1 MNIEWAK
8 PSEIEDGISA
18 VWGVKDIVDTL
29 MWRYLDHPK
38 VMTEDEMHNHLHAIS
53 VLIDMHC
60 EKLMDTYCKV
70 YELNEYASDDV
81 KERREQ
87 ILKGF
92 ADLGG
97 SQPKAKKA
105 KQKRK

>member
-8 PSEIEDGISA
+8 PTEIEDGISA

-38 VMTEDEMHNHLHAIS
+38 VMSEDEMYNHLHAVS

-70 YELNEYASDDV
+70 YNLNEYASDEV
-81 KERREQ
+81 KERRAQ
-87 ILKGF
+87 ILNSLTNPPAPKK
-92 ADLGG
+92 
-97 SQPKAKKA
+97 KAKK
-105 KQKRK
+105 K

>member
-70 YELNEYASDDV
+70 YELNEYASDEV
-81 KERREQ
+81 KARRAE
-87 ILKGF
+87 ILNGF
-92 ADLGG
+92 VEKT
-97 SQPKAKKA
+97 PRKAKK
-105 KQKRK
+105 K

>member
-8 PSEIEDGISA
+8 PTEIEDGISA

-29 MWRYLDHPK
+29 MWRYLDHPRP
-38 VMTEDEMHNHLHAIS
+38 MTEDEMHNHLHAIS

-70 YELNEYASDDV
+70 YNLNEYASDEV
-81 KERREQ
+81 KERRAQ
-87 ILKGF
+87 ILNSLTNPTPKK
-92 ADLGG
+92 
-97 SQPKAKKA
+97 KAKK
-105 KQKRK
+105 K

>member
-8 PSEIEDGISA
+8 PHEIEDGISA

-29 MWRYLDHPK
+29 MWRYLDHPRH
-38 VMTEDEMHNHLHAIS
+38 MTEDQMHNHLHAIS

-70 YELNEYASDDV
+70 YKLNEYAPDDV

-87 ILKGF
+87 ILKGVLS
-92 ADLGG
+92 DPK
-97 SQPKAKKA
+97 PKAKA
-105 KQKRK
+105 KKK

>member
-8 PSEIEDGISA
+8 PYEIENGISA

-29 MWRYLDHPK
+29 IWRCMDHPK
-38 VMTEDEMHNHLHAIS
+38 PMTEDEIYNHLHAIS

-70 YELNEYASDDV
+70 YKLNEYAPDDV

-87 ILKGF
+87 ILKGVLS
-92 ADLGG
+92 DPK
-97 SQPKAKKA
+97 PKAKA
-105 KQKRK
+105 KKK

>member
-29 MWRYLDHPK
+29 IWRYLDHPK
-38 VMTEDEMHNHLHAIS
+38 VMSEDEMYNHLHAVS

-70 YELNEYASDDV
+70 YNLNEYASDEV
-81 KERREQ
+81 KARRAE
-87 ILKGF
+87 ILNGF
-92 ADLGG
+92 VEKT
-97 SQPKAKKA
+97 PRKAKK
-105 KQKRK
+105 K

>member
-8 PSEIEDGISA
+8 PHEIEDGISA

-29 MWRYLDHPK
+29 IWRCMDHPK
-38 VMTEDEMHNHLHAIS
+38 PMTEDEIYNHLHAIS
-53 VLIDMHC
+53 TLIDMHC

-70 YELNEYASDDV
+70 YKLNEYASDEV
-81 KERREQ
+81 KAKRAEVLQR
-87 ILKGF
+87 L

-97 SQPKAKKA
+97 SQPKAKKV
-105 KQKRK
+105 KRK

>member
-8 PSEIEDGISA
+8 PHEIEDGIVA

-38 VMTEDEMHNHLHAIS
+38 HMTEDQMHNHLHAIS

-70 YELNEYASDDV
+70 YNLNEYASDEV
-81 KERREQ
+81 KAKRAE
-87 ILKGF
+87 ILKS
-92 ADLGG
+92 LTT
-97 SQPKAKKA
+97 PTPKKKAKK
-105 KQKRK
+105 K

>member
-8 PSEIEDGISA
+8 PHEIEDGINA

-29 MWRYLDHPK
+29 TWRYIDHPHP
-38 VMTEDEMHNHLHAIS
+38 MTEDQMWNHLEAIS
-53 VLIDMHC
+53 TLIDMHC

-70 YELNEYASDDV
+70 YKLNEYASDEV
-81 KERREQ
+81 KARRAE

-92 ADLGG
+92 VE
-97 SQPKAKKA
+97 PKLKTKVKTKK
-105 KQKRK
+105 

>member
-8 PSEIEDGISA
+8 PHEIEDGISA

-29 MWRYLDHPK
+29 MWRYLDHPRH
-38 VMTEDEMHNHLHAIS
+38 MTEDQMHNHLHAIS

-70 YELNEYASDDV
+70 YKLNEYAPDDI

-87 ILKGF
+87 ILKGVLS
-92 ADLGG
+92 DPK
-97 SQPKAKKA
+97 PKAKVK
-105 KQKRK
+105 KK